1 MKQTYTFFV
10 GMLLVAAFLC
20 AALVAQSTYALAILK
35 FKVPKGTV
43 PVNQSLTVVGMS
55 MTPNSTNTN
64 CNVQIQTNGA
74 GYGPVTPTGPAG
86 KDKYTNWT
94 ATTPPLRAG
103 VNSIEAQ
110 LLCFPPGGSTPN
122 LTKHLVHNVTASDT
136 PSPIVSPSATKT
148 HQESNKTATNLQ
160 PKFEQPSSPNAP
172 SVQQ

>member
-1 MKQTYTFFV
+1 MKQNTFLV
-10 GMLLVAAFLC
+10 GMLLVAMFT
-20 AALVAQSTYALAILK
+20 AAVAQSTYALAILK

-43 PVNQSLTVVGMS
+43 PVNQPLTVTGMS
-55 MTPNSTNTN
+55 MAPNSTNTN

-86 KDKYTNWT
+86 ADKFTNWT
-94 ATTPPLRAG
+94 ATTSPLQAG

-110 LLCFPPGGSTPN
+110 LLCFPPNGTTPN

-136 PSPIVSPSATKT
+136 PSPIVSSSHQSINATAAAPQ
-148 HQESNKTATNLQ
+148 H
-160 PKFEQPSSPNAP
+160 FEQPSSPNAP